1 MESLQSTSFTSG
13 LFHHPIVFTVSVIA
27 FIYQKQC
34 RLPPNANISAFFQ
47 VDTCKKMTKTHSC
60 QTYNDRDG
68 HINLK
73 ENFQFNSNAAKN
85 PQTGDY
91 KAQTCKV
98 VVLASYEMYGKRGY
112 KPLAR
117 TSVSL
122 NLLLPDLLSSRLP
135 LSRTIEFEALA
146 GFTIDT
152 TWSAKVIEGCVT
164 EPSVHS
170 TVCNDV
176 SLTTEDDA
184 NVNNTGN

>member
-1 MESLQSTSFTSG
+1 L
-13 LFHHPIVFTVSVIA
+13 H
-27 FIYQKQC
+27 YQKQC
-34 RLPPNANISAFFQ
+34 RLPPNAHISVFFQ
-47 VDTCKKMTKTHSC
+47 LETCKKMTETYSC
-60 QTYNDRDG
+60 QKYNDRDG

-73 ENFQFNSNAAKN
+73 ENFQFHCNVAKN
-85 PQTGDY
+85 PLTGDY

-117 TSVSL
+117 ASVSL
-122 NLLLPDLLSSRLP
+122 NVLLPDLLSSRLP

-152 TWSAKVIEGCVT
+152 TWSAKVIEEDAT
-164 EPSVHS
+164 EPSVRS

-176 SLTTEDDA
+176 SLTTEDAA
-184 NVNNTGN
+184 NVNNNTGN